1 MAGAANA
8 SGRLSPPD
16 GAVPACCS
24 GSLRLRGSIWG
35 PRLEP
40 SLTSQQWRLQSTNA
54 VYWTRGRME
63 PAARRAASAVLW
75 MQILVSLLPQ
85 PSLLQSL
92 KVFQEAGSV
101 AGRRR
106 RWGASYGC
114 DTGVGNDRSSGKL
127 PSRRL
132 RRFLWK
138 LPRERCCVC
147 RRVPLAGHLGMA
159 VRAK

>member
-16 GAVPACCS
+16 GAVPACSS

-63 PAARRAASAVLW
+63 PPASHWRRAASAVLW

-85 PSLLQSL
+85 HSLLQSL
-92 KVFQEAGSV
+92 KVFQAGSV
-101 AGRRR
+101 AAG
-106 RWGASYGC
+106 
-114 DTGVGNDRSSGKL
+114 GVGGGRVMAATVEL

-138 LPRERCCVC
+138 RALCVHPSAIS
-147 RRVPLAGHLGMA
+147 RARLGMA
-159 VRAK
+159 SRAK

>member
-63 PAARRAASAVLW
+63 PPASHWRRAASAVLW

-85 PSLLQSL
+85 HSLLQSL
-92 KVFQEAGSV
+92 KVFQAGSV
-101 AGRRR
+101 AAG
-106 RWGASYGC
+106 
-114 DTGVGNDRSSGKL
+114 GVGGGRVMAATLGWATIAAAAASCRVADCDVFSG
-127 PSRRL
+127 SC
-132 RRFLWK
+132 
-138 LPRERCCVC
+138 RESGAVC
-147 RRVPLAGHLGMA
+147 AGECH
-159 VRAK
+159 